1 MGLVAKAIGK
11 LAQDTEDVTIK
22 SKGMERLNCA
32 DGLNGGCSHFCTN
45 NKCSCPSCWTMGPDM
60 KTCGPEPNKVAINCE
75 SSDIHITIDQCVLQG
90 GHIAKMQL
98 VPNLRV
104 WSSTRFLEEDTPPRN
119 DHPIFN

>member
-60 KTCGPEPNKVAINCE
+60 KTCGPEPSKVAINCE
-75 SSDIHITIDQCVLQG
+75 SSDIHITIDQCVLQ
-90 GHIAKMQL
+90 
-98 VPNLRV
+98 VR
-104 WSSTRFLEEDTPPRN
+104 S
-119 DHPIFN
+119 